1 MDGGRSVGSAVGWV
15 LYLGSLVGMIL
26 SVGRSAAVH
35 TLRCGMDVD
44 VAWMVVHEWQYLMLG
59 GCCM

>member
-1 MDGGRSVGSAVGWV
+1 MDGGRLVGSAVGWV

-35 TLRCGMDVD
+35 PLRCGMDVD
-44 VAWMVVHEWQYLMLG
+44 VAWMVLDEWQYLL
-59 GCCM
+59 